1 MAKRELKTCKG
12 YAHWNTAS
20 RCWWAWQGAQSGA
33 TDACYIVPKAEHER
47 NIATRK
53 AARALCEHASC
64 ITNAIRGRKGCKEAL
79 AALDA
84 LVEAL
89 EPKGKRK

>member
-1 MAKRELKTCKG
+1 VKVKAVKWVDGWHAYPMSVSFGQL
-12 YAHWNTAS
+12 
-20 RCWWAWQGAQSGA
+20 
-33 TDACYIVPKAEHER
+33 CYIVPKAEHER
-47 NIATRK
+47 SVATRN

-84 LVEAL
+84 LVTATEGAS
-89 EPKGKRK
+89 PH